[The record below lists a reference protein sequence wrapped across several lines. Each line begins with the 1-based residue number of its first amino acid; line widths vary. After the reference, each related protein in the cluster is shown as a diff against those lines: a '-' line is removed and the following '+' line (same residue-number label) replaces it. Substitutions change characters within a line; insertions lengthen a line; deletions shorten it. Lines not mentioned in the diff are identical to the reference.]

1 MTPEIVRIY
10 QHKLKLDRDNAK
22 NNEMM
27 DALKR
32 YRKKHKI
39 KITKKM
45 KKERKLFYLN
55 NFFEQVIKLSVLE
68 KSRYQLKNNV

>member
-32 YRKKHKI
+32 YRKKNKI

-68 KSRYQLKNNV
+68 KSRYELKNNV